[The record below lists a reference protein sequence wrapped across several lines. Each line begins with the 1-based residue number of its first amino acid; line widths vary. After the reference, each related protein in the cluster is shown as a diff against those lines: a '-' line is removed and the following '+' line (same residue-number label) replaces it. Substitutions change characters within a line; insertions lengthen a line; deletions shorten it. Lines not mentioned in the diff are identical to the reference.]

1 MPIFNRTAFALFAAA
16 CLTPALAL
24 ASSGDAWEEMRADM
38 TEKCLAA
45 AADSIE
51 APRAVVDPFGSQTY
65 GLALIIGQP
74 KGAEGTVTHICVYD
88 KRAKTVEL
96 GGELTEEMIKGKE

>member
-1 MPIFNRTAFALFAAA
+1 MPLFNRTALTAFAAA
-16 CLTPALAL
+16 CLMPALAL

-51 APRAVVDPFGSQTY
+51 APRAVVDPFGSQTHS
-65 GLALIIGQP
+65 LALVIGTP
-74 KGAEGTVTHICVYD
+74 KGAAGTITHICVYD

>member
-1 MPIFNRTAFALFAAA
+1 MPSFNRTALAAFAMASLM
-16 CLTPALAL
+16 PVLAL
-24 ASSGDAWEEMRADM
+24 ASSDDAWEEMRADM
-38 TEKCLAA
+38 TKKCVAA

-51 APRAVVDPFGSQTY
+51 APRAVVDPFGAQTY

-96 GGELTEEMIKGKE
+96 GGELTEEMIKGGE